1 MHIDLGGR
9 TALVTGGSEGL
20 GLAIASRLARSG
32 ARVGILARRPDVLA
46 KAVERLSKETPGA
59 IFGHPCDVTD
69 ESALHSA
76 VEATVD
82 AIGPIDILVNNAG
95 SSSRGAFP
103 DLSRKSLLDDYNL
116 KVVAAIV
123 LSQLVLPHMQEQR
136 WGRII
141 NIVSINAKAPKAES
155 APTTLSRAAGITL
168 SKVMS
173 QELAPWNVL
182 VNALCIGTI
191 KSGQWERRHRQNA
204 PDDVPYEEYLAPFAK
219 AVPLGRLGE
228 AEELANVACFLASDA
243 ASYITGAAINV
254 DGGLSPVP

>member
-1 MHIDLGGR
+1 MHIDLSGR

-20 GLAIASRLARSG
+20 GLAIASRFARSG

-46 KAVERLSKETPGA
+46 KAVERLSTEATGT
-59 IFGHPCDVTD
+59 IFGHACDVTD
-69 ESALHSA
+69 ESASRSA
-76 VEATVD
+76 VEATTE

-95 SSSRGAFP
+95 SSSRAALS
-103 DLSRKSLLDDYNL
+103 DLSRESLLDDYNL
-116 KVVAAIV
+116 KVVAAIG
-123 LSQLVLPHMQEQR
+123 LSQLVLPHMQQQR

-191 KSGQWERRHRQNA
+191 KSGQWERRHRQHA
-204 PDDVPYEEYLAPFAK
+204 PDVPYEDYLASFAK

-228 AEELANVACFLASDA
+228 AAELANVACFLASDA

-254 DGGLSPVP
+254 DGGLSPVS

>member
-1 MHIDLGGR
+1 MQIDLGGR

-20 GLAIASRLARSG
+20 GLAIANRLARSG

-46 KAVERLSKETPGA
+46 NAVERLSQETPGT
-59 IFGHPCDVTD
+59 IFGHACDVTD
-69 ESALHSA
+69 EHALRSA
-76 VEATVD
+76 VGATVD
-82 AIGPIDILVNNAG
+82 TLGPIDILVNNAG
-95 SSSRGAFP
+95 SSSRSAFKKLTR
-103 DLSRKSLLDDYNL
+103 DTLLDDYNL
-116 KVVAAIV
+116 KVVAAV
-123 LSQLVLPHMQEQR
+123 GLSQLLLPHMRDQR

-141 NIVSINAKAPKAES
+141 NIVSINGKAPKAES

-168 SKVMS
+168 TKVMS
-173 QELAPWNVL
+173 QELAPCNVL

-204 PDDVPYEEYLAPFAK
+204 PDVPYEDYLAPFAK

>member
-1 MHIDLGGR
+1 MHIHLGGR

-32 ARVGILARRPDVLA
+32 ARVGILARRPDILA
-46 KAVERLSKETPGA
+46 QAVAQLSQDAPEN
-59 IFGHPCDVTD
+59 IYGHPCDITD
-69 ESALHSA
+69 ESSLQTA
-76 VEATVD
+76 VAATVE

-95 SSSRGAFP
+95 SSSRSGFAQLNRDTLF
-103 DLSRKSLLDDYNL
+103 DDYNL
-116 KVVAAIV
+116 KVVAAV
-123 LSQLVLPHMQEQR
+123 GLSQLLLPHMRDRR

-141 NIVSINAKAPKAES
+141 NIVSINGKAPKAGS

-168 SKVMS
+168 TKVMS
-173 QELAPWNVL
+173 QELAPDNVL

-204 PDDVPYEEYLAPFAK
+204 PDIPYEDYLAPFAK

>member
-9 TALVTGGSEGL
+9 TALITGGSEGL

-46 KAVERLSKETPGA
+46 KAVELLSRETPGTVV
-59 IFGHPCDVTD
+59 GQVCDITD
-69 ESALHSA
+69 DSA
-76 VEATVD
+76 VHTAIEAVVK
-82 AIGPIDILVNNAG
+82 AIGQIDILVNNAG
-95 SSSRGAFP
+95 SSSRSSFVALTPG
-103 DLSRKSLLDDYNL
+103 SLVDDFNL
-116 KVVAAIV
+116 KVVAAV
-123 LSQLVLPHMQEQR
+123 GLSQLVLPHMREQR

-141 NIVSINAKAPKAES
+141 NIVSINGKAPKAES

-168 SKVMS
+168 TKVMS

-204 PDDVPYEEYLAPFAK
+204 PDVPYEDYLAPFAK

-254 DGGLSPVP
+254 DGGLSPVS